1 MTVSS
6 AWYVKIVSSGLKKAT
21 SESGSNINFRA
32 NSFSDATMEFNDSS
46 GDVTNVFTEESEVQ
60 IYIGDPATTG
70 IKMMHGYIVS
80 INTSMSPRKE
90 RIIQLYIID
99 WGSYLAA
106 KRLFEKRYFAT
117 VTPTTVFT
125 DTLSSVTDGTD
136 TLTGT
141 NIAVVSGNIKQ
152 FFEGTTVKDAW
163 NQVAETSKVDYFIDE
178 SLDLNVFSVG
188 SKYITTSGGST
199 YKLLDTVANFSNE
212 IMIRHDFPYEFTSD
226 ISQKIK
232 NVTVTNGLMQ
242 TFPDASM
249 LNAFQVDTYH
259 SDVYGKDF
267 SKYYQTS
274 ANSEYDVST
283 IGNTINPISQISDDE
298 IGTQTIPSIK
308 LNMAS
313 TATLCRVYII
323 SHNSD
328 GTTSEFNL
336 NVNDWDEIGFYIK
349 NQLTGLTAF
358 HVYLYDDASNYWRI
372 NIFPYLSTSWKY
384 HRLSLPSTTSDS
396 EVYTGVDWTKV
407 GSPTKINYMAFQG
420 TPNTGYTAGTGIYF
434 AQLHL
439 YTLRKKTAT
448 SAGNPATEKII
459 IDGTQTHPD
468 QLQTFATS
476 EQARLNVISK
486 QATCTFTGNTDFKKP
501 GYLIDVDFSTTL
513 GTNRSGTGVN
523 GLRIESIR
531 HFLLSGFHFT
541 TVNLNNSFHRQ

>member
-46 GDVTNVFTEESEVQ
+46 GAVTNVFTEESEVQ
-60 IYIGDPATTG
+60 IYIGDPDTTG
-70 IKMMHGYIVS
+70 VKMMHGYIIS

-117 VTPTTVFT
+117 VTPTTVFN
-125 DTLSSVTDGTD
+125 DTLTSVTDGTD

-141 NIAVVSGNIKQ
+141 NIAVIAGDIKQ
-152 FFEGTTVKDAW
+152 FFEGTNVKDVW
-163 NQVAETSKVDYFIDE
+163 NQVAETSKVDYFVDE
-178 SLDLNVFSVG
+178 SLDLNVFTVG
-188 SKYITTSGGST
+188 SKYLTTSGST
-199 YKLLDTVANFSNE
+199 YKLLDTVVNFSNE

-232 NVTVTNGLMQ
+232 NVTITNGLMQ

-249 LNAFQVDTYH
+249 LNAFQVDIYH

-267 SKYYQTS
+267 SKYYQAS

-283 IGNTINPISQISDDE
+283 IGNTINPISQISDDQ

-313 TATLCRVYII
+313 TATVCRVYVI

-328 GTTSEFNL
+328 GTVSNFNL
-336 NVNDWDEIGFYIK
+336 TANDWDEIGFYIK
-349 NQLTGLTAF
+349 NALTGLTAF
-358 HVYLYDDASNYWRI
+358 HVYLYDDPSNYWRI

-384 HRLSLPSTTSDS
+384 HRLSLPSTTSNS
-396 EVYTGVDWTKV
+396 EVYTGGNWEKT
-407 GSPTKINYMAFQG
+407 GSPTKINYIAFQG

-439 YTLRKKTAT
+439 YTLRKKTVT

-476 EQARLNVISK
+476 EQARLNVTSK

-501 GYLIDVDFSTTL
+501 GYLIDVDFTTTL
-513 GTNRSGTGVN
+513 GTNRSGTGAS

-531 HFLLSGFHFT
+531 HFLQSGFHFT